1 MASSTLKIRTDHVC
15 VQVQPCVVFESNP
28 KGSRYMI
35 KLPAALI
42 ALIAFQNSL
51 KAQGSFTDPVTGFGI
66 TVRAPF
72 TVEPT
77 SRRQFDVGIGV
88 KSSTGLPPLVGTGQY
103 VCEAGFKAASQN
115 NDLTRTEI
123 NAFVQKPE
131 WRKVAR
137 AVIELGFT
145 VTSERTFMLSGFR
158 GIEYH
163 ARPKFGPGAEEVR
176 GLVSM
181 VETSRGRTTV
191 LCLTDRRAFQRSL
204 ATFRS
209 LRSAVII
216 PQ

>member
-1 MASSTLKIRTDHVC
+1 MTRIILSILALAW
-15 VQVQPCVVFESNP
+15 
-28 KGSRYMI
+28 
-35 KLPAALI
+35 LPSPL
-42 ALIAFQNSL
+42 L
-51 KAQGSFTDPVTGFGI
+51 AQGSFADPSTGFGI
-66 TVRAPF
+66 TVPAPF
-72 TVEPT
+72 TLEPT

-115 NDLTRTEI
+115 NDLTREEI

-145 VTSERTFMLSGFR
+145 VSSERTFMLSGFR
-158 GIEYH
+158 GVEYQ

-181 VETSRGRTTV
+181 VETSKGRTTV
-191 LCLTDRRAFQRSL
+191 LCLTDRRAFQGSL

-209 LRSAVII
+209 LRSAVTI